1 MDMHLNVNPT
11 AIDNKIEQ
19 IELLCDHIL
28 ELKNKLTDISDNY
41 SEGMYYTKYMEG
53 ISVIQDI
60 MNTSVN
66 VICGYINFLNY
77 VKENYMTLS
86 GEMADAMKNL

>member
-11 AIDNKIEQ
+11 EIDDKIEQ
-19 IELLCDHIL
+19 IELLCDHMQ
-28 ELKNKLTDISDNY
+28 ELKNKLTDISDDY

-53 ISVIQDI
+53 ISTIQDI

-66 VICGYINFLNY
+66 VIYGYTYFLNY
-77 VKENYMTLS
+77 AKNNYMSLS
-86 GEMADAMKNL
+86 EDLADAMKKL

>member
-11 AIDNKIEQ
+11 EIDNKIEK
-19 IELLCDHIL
+19 IELLCNHIL
-28 ELKNKLTDISDNY
+28 ELKNKLTDISDDY
-41 SEGMYYTKYMEG
+41 SEGKYYSKYMEG
-53 ISVIQDI
+53 ICTIQDI

-77 VKENYMTLS
+77 VKNNYMTLS
-86 GEMADAMKNL
+86 SDLADAINKL

>member
-11 AIDNKIEQ
+11 EIDDKIEQ
-19 IELLCDHIL
+19 IELLCDHML
-28 ELKNKLTDISDNY
+28 ELKNKLTDIGDDY

-53 ISVIQDI
+53 ISVIQEV
-60 MNTSVN
+60 MSTAVN

-77 VKENYMTLS
+77 AKNNYMTLS
-86 GEMADAMKNL
+86 SDLADAMKKS